1 MALTIDFTDLD
12 PTKGIAEM
20 KATVRNGMRRAGE
33 IFTASARERGS
44 YKDQT
49 GNLRNSNGFGIA
61 ENGSFAEVHGNDAWV
76 KGVKDEDI
84 TGDMVLEAGAGEFYA
99 SYVQRK
105 GYDVT
110 DSGQLAAENEL
121 RRLFK

>member
-1 MALTIDFTDLD
+1 MVVIDFKDLD
-12 PTKGIAEM
+12 ATKGIAEM
-20 KATVRNGMRRAGE
+20 KATVRNGMRKAGE
-33 IFTASARERGS
+33 IFTSSARQNGS

-61 ENGSFAEVHGNDAWV
+61 ENGSFTEVHANDAWV

-84 TGDMVLEAGAGEFYA
+84 SGDMVLEAGAGEFYA